1 MRRILISVFL
11 FCSLIA
17 FSQEND
23 FQTWSSFTISK
34 KIIKKTDVTLKTG
47 LRLRENSSLYS
58 KKFADIKLKRNL
70 DKRVVLALGYR
81 YAKNWNNSFD
91 ISTAHRVYT
100 DINYKNKLIQR
111 ISYSVRNRLQSQSDV
126 SGSKFTFRQKFSL
139 EYNVRKSKLDPCIE
153 TEYFCRLADGINKI
167 RSTIS
172 ITYPIFKDIDFDL
185 AYRIQN
191 DLNVTNPETLF
202 IFEGKIS
209 YNL

>member
-126 SGSKFTFRQKFSL
+126 SGSQFTFRQKFSL